1 VTRLAAIE
9 RGAGPPL
16 VLLHG
21 LFGQARNLGSVQ
33 AELAVDHRVIA
44 LDLRNHG
51 ASPHAPG
58 MGYGAL
64 AADVAETLDALGVA
78 RCGILGHSMGGKVA
92 MCLALDAP
100 ERISRL
106 LVADIAPIAYRDD
119 GGHAAIIDALQAIPL
134 VPGMSRAEADAAL
147 AATIG
152 DPGLRGFLL
161 QNLRTGPAPE
171 WRLGLAEL
179 AAGLHDILAWPA
191 HAARYGG
198 PALFIAGARSAYI
211 AAASHP
217 AIEKYFP
224 DARIV
229 TLEGAGHWL
238 HADNPAGFLA
248 LARDFLAAPLLEN
261 AS

>member
-1 VTRLAAIE
+1 VTRLAVIE

-33 AELAVDHRVIA
+33 AELAADHRVIA

-58 MGYGAL
+58 MDYGTL
-64 AADVAETLDALGVA
+64 AADVAETLDGLGIE

-92 MCLALDAP
+92 MRLALDAP
-100 ERISRL
+100 GRISRL
-106 LVADIAPIAYRDD
+106 LVADIAPVAYRGD
-119 GGHAAIIDALQAIPL
+119 GGHAAIIAALQAIPL
-134 VPGMSRAEADAAL
+134 VQGISRGQADAAL
-147 AATIG
+147 AATIE

-161 QNLRTGPAPE
+161 QNLRIGPAPA
-171 WRLGLAEL
+171 WRLGLAQL
-179 AAGLHDILAWPA
+179 ADGLPDILGWPA
-191 HAARYGG
+191 HGAHYAG
-198 PALFIAGARSAYI
+198 PALFVAGARSSYI
-211 AAASHP
+211 AAAAHP
-217 AIEKYFP
+217 AIAQYFP
-224 DARIV
+224 HARIV

-248 LARDFLAAPLLEN
+248 LTRDFFAAPLLEN